1 MAWAVLAFAAL
12 YPSASR
18 ASKMSGNYAQAC
30 TAIQHKIDQMRAV
43 GYGRL
48 NYNDLRFAGII
59 DTTSNTS
66 PYRFEV
72 VDGLSASLWNPVG
85 TITVASAG
93 TDLMRVTVRL
103 DWKATAGRPQVSTHQ
118 VVALIANE

>member
-18 ASKMSGNYAQAC
+18 ASKMSANYAQAC

-48 NYNDLRFAGII
+48 NYNDLRYAGII
-59 DTTSNTS
+59 DTTSNVS

-85 TITVASAG
+85 TITLASAG

-103 DWKATAGRPQVSTHQ
+103 DWKATAGRTQVSTHQ